1 LATSRQFGGTLS
13 FGQAIT
19 AFWSNYANFKGRAR
33 RSEYWFAT
41 LFLVI
46 TNISALILDAA
57 AETDPVIQ
65 SLWSLAVFLPSLA
78 VLVRRLHD
86 TNRSGWWVLIALVPL
101 VGLIVLIVF
110 TVQDSQVIDN
120 RYGLN
125 PKAS

>member
-1 LATSRQFGGTLS
+1 MS

-101 VGLIVLIVF
+101 VGFIVLIVF
-110 TVQDSQVIDN
+110 TVQDSQGIDN